1 MALNAPATW
10 LFSELRLET
19 ALHLLR
25 RYALDGVPE
34 QPFMPEGITQAPLT
48 LSVALVRRSPQLRVR
63 AFCFTP
69 PRRRRGGT
77 GQLGRAVPAP
87 RREPSLAST
96 RKRPGSLAPVRS
108 PRGTASLPSWR
119 GSS

>member
-34 QPFMPEGITQAPLT
+34 QPFMPEGITQATLT
-48 LSVALVRRSPQLRVR
+48 FAVALIRRFPQHRVP
-63 AFCFTP
+63 ACCFP
-69 PRRRRGGT
+69 PRRRRRTGT
-77 GQLGRAVPAP
+77 SQLGRAFPAP

-119 GSS
+119 G